1 MINCDVIVMLQMRLI
16 MSVLQK
22 MMQMSRVSLRMLRM
36 LRMVLKMD
44 EIMRKTEFDEIMRRW
59 I

>member
-1 MINCDVIVMLQMRLI
+1 MINCDVIVMLQMRLK
-16 MSVLQK
+16 MLVLQK

-44 EIMRKTEFDEIMRRW
+44 ETEFDEIMRRW